1 MLNSPRR
8 FCKNQ
13 RRRFTQILQN
23 NMKAT
28 RQGAKSKFGSIL
40 GMKKNISLLANTQ
53 KIKKFHTNLKILN
66 FFANFKIFPLT
77 NTWCN
82 AL

>member
-40 GMKKNISLLANTQ
+40 GMKKISAFWQT
-53 KIKKFHTNLKILN
+53 LKNFTIL
-66 FFANFKIFPLT
+66 
-77 NTWCN
+77 
-82 AL
+82 